1 MVLPEAAFAGSDDT
15 APAPYEGSVA
25 DRPGWLGPTMPR
37 WGRRDA
43 LLLSR
48 WHIDALGSARLPGPL
63 TAALGAD
70 TAASA
75 AARWHQQPPGAVI
88 SRDVLDDLAQH
99 AARVQPPPE
108 LVVCAKGL
116 GPAPAAPLLLPQ
128 EILDALQDTQDE
140 AVTVAHLVAA
150 GTDPAAMVEAMAVLE
165 AVSKDG
171 AVLALMGDPQR
182 NAAAA
187 DLVRALRRV
196 RRGATDTQRAVYDA
210 VLDRDPAPTIAAA
223 AAARGVSPQAIGT
236 MVKRLHARI
245 DDIAAEPLD
254 WLAGLVASAI
264 GHIAA
269 PGAAVAAAAGC
280 LPGSGRHRRFARRLL
295 VARLGYVR
303 YPNGVFE
310 VSPAAAAAV
319 DECAAIAAS
328 GGDASAVFAAARHGG
343 WEHSTE
349 AVAAAAGVEIRCG
362 MLWRHGSRP
371 AQIADAFE
379 RVGSPATAAQIA
391 AAAGVSEQVAR
402 NTLSSD
408 RRFVRAGF
416 QTWALSG
423 TVEAEYKSIAQEIRR
438 HIDTRG
444 GSAPE
449 AEIIAAV
456 STNSAVSEV
465 SVRSIMAA
473 PAFSRENG
481 HVSLSLPRQQPPAAG
496 GARCRFR
503 CDETHLRGYSVQ
515 VTAAFAAALGVA
527 AGGRAFVPVSHPP
540 NTADASLIWNAD
552 SHTGPML
559 GRIREAL
566 HTIGA
571 HPGDTVTAVAEA
583 GTLRLEPPVPGP
595 SPDTARLGVRAR
607 RSPPARVCQY
617 EHCAKQFTPRTD
629 TARYCTK
636 DCRSAANAETLRA
649 RYQTRQGNNKIYA
662 AAQRRCETCG
672 ENFTPKTSQNTCSPK
687 CRAEH
692 RKTLRRRGPIRRCA
706 ACAAY
711 YREREGQK
719 GCCSPECYEAAAA
732 GMNWELLGRGC
743 SLAVLV
749 LLAEETR
756 GGGHATSESIAARLN
771 VSRSNALKHLG
782 ALQRAGLAVRFTP
795 VSDRAGGAP
804 HEFKATIPAA
814 LVAKVAPGA
823 DSSAVESLVASR
835 TTPPQLGTDLWVL
848 ATLNRLLPDSAG
860 IVRRADVAAAIGRHT
875 SSVSRSLDRL
885 QSAGL
890 AAHRPIPSVTA
901 AGNGTG
907 GGIHITITANSAPSA
922 TELAAPLS
930 ESSSPVRR
938 IAANG

>member
-1 MVLPEAAFAGSDDT
+1 M
-15 APAPYEGSVA
+15 
-25 DRPGWLGPTMPR
+25 
-37 WGRRDA
+37 
-43 LLLSR
+43 
-48 WHIDALGSARLPGPL
+48 
-63 TAALGAD
+63 
-70 TAASA
+70 
-75 AARWHQQPPGAVI
+75 
-88 SRDVLDDLAQH
+88 
-99 AARVQPPPE
+99 
-108 LVVCAKGL
+108 
-116 GPAPAAPLLLPQ
+116 
-128 EILDALQDTQDE
+128 
-140 AVTVAHLVAA
+140 
-150 GTDPAAMVEAMAVLE
+150 
-165 AVSKDG
+165 
-171 AVLALMGDPQR
+171 
-182 NAAAA
+182 
-187 DLVRALRRV
+187 
-196 RRGATDTQRAVYDA
+196 
-210 VLDRDPAPTIAAA
+210 
-223 AAARGVSPQAIGT
+223 
-236 MVKRLHARI
+236 
-245 DDIAAEPLD
+245 
-254 WLAGLVASAI
+254 
-264 GHIAA
+264 
-269 PGAAVAAAAGC
+269 
-280 LPGSGRHRRFARRLL
+280 
-295 VARLGYVR
+295 
-303 YPNGVFE
+303 
-310 VSPAAAAAV
+310 
-319 DECAAIAAS
+319 
-328 GGDASAVFAAARHGG
+328 
-343 WEHSTE
+343 
-349 AVAAAAGVEIRCG
+349 
-362 MLWRHGSRP
+362 
-371 AQIADAFE
+371 
-379 RVGSPATAAQIA
+379 
-391 AAAGVSEQVAR
+391 
-402 NTLSSD
+402 
-408 RRFVRAGF
+408 RAGF
-416 QTWALSG
+416 RAWAISG
-423 TVEAEYKSIAQEIRR
+423 TVDVEAEYKSIAQEIRR
-438 HIDTRG
+438 HIDARG

-473 PAFSRENG
+473 PAFSREDG
-481 HVSLSLPRQQPPAAG
+481 HVSLSPPCQQPPAGG

-527 AGGRAFVPVSHPP
+527 AGGRAFVPVSDPP
-540 NTADASLIWNAD
+540 NTADASLIWSAD
-552 SHTGPML
+552 SHTGPVL

-571 HPGDTVTAVAEA
+571 HPGDIVAAVAEA
-583 GTLRLEPPVPGP
+583 GTLRLVPPVPGP
-595 SPDTARLGVRAR
+595 SPDTSRLGVRAR

-629 TARYCTK
+629 TTRYCSK
-636 DCRSAANAETLRA
+636 DCRNAANAETLRA
-649 RYQTRQGNNKIYA
+649 RYQTRQGGHKIYA
-662 AAQRRCETCG
+662 APQRRCETCG
-672 ENFTPKTSQNTCSPK
+672 EHFTPKTSQNTCSPK

-749 LLAEETR
+749 LLAEESR

-823 DSSAVESLVASR
+823 DSSAVEALVASR

-907 GGIHITITANSAPSA
+907 GGIHITITANNAPSA
-922 TELAAPLS
+922 PELAAPPKPPSLATTTS
-930 ESSSPVRR
+930 RP
-938 IAANG
+938 